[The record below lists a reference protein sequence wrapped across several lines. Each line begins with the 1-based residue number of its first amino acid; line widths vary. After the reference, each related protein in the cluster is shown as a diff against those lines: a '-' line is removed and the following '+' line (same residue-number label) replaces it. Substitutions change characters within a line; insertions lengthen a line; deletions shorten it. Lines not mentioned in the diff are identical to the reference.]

1 MRIRNDLILNFNI
14 HLVVLTFV
22 VIIMRHPKSKNVFEK
37 HIFSGCFVK
46 IEGGAFVGIDRMI
59 IFLF

>member
-1 MRIRNDLILNFNI
+1 
-14 HLVVLTFV
+14 
-22 VIIMRHPKSKNVFEK
+22 MRHPKSKNVFEK